1 MDTSLPKK
9 IWLAGLGAIARA
21 EREGDVWLE
30 ELMAEGEIFERE
42 KKDDIDN
49 ALQEMTNKVKGSR
62 NRVKQ
67 RFDSIESTFETKVSK
82 LLHKVGLAS
91 ADELGELQSRLEAL
105 EKQLTA
111 AKSANASAPRKAT
124 ATKATSKPK
133 TTATAKSTKS
143 TKSPKTTKAKKATP

>member
-30 ELMAEGEIFERE
+30 ELMAEGETFERE

-49 ALQEMTNKVKGSR
+49 ALQEMTERVKGSR

-91 ADELGELQSRLEAL
+91 ADELGILQSRLDAL

-111 AKSANASAPRKAT
+111 AKSTKNSAPKKAA
-124 ATKATSKPK
+124 ATKPRSKTQAN
-133 TTATAKSTKS
+133 TTAKANKI
-143 TKSPKTTKAKKATP
+143 PKASNAKKAAP

>member
-124 ATKATSKPK
+124 KPK
-133 TTATAKSTKS
+133 TTATAKS